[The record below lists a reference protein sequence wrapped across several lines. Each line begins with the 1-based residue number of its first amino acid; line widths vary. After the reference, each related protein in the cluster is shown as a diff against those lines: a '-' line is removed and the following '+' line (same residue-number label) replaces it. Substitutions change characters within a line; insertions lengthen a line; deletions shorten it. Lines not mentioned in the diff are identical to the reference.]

1 MKHTADVLAAG
12 AAGGSF
18 IGVITGIVA
27 PVLAAVAS
35 LCAIVW
41 YGIRFYEYIQ
51 SKRHNEPT
59 NLS

>member
-41 YGIRFYEYIQ
+41 YGIRFYEYISANRAGQ
-51 SKRHNEPT
+51 KPPVS
-59 NLS
+59 